1 MEYVVVVILKGVDPY
16 KIIKYKINIKMAP
29 PTDSF
34 QYSQPNSLQRRR
46 RQSRKR
52 KRTGFWHGRIR
63 DRPYYKKEREKKDI
77 TMHDLWALPKKQFP
91 VSLEGR
97 LRECLRK
104 LNKQK
109 AAVTEKW
116 TKEVRRSPRKSRR
129 RSRRSRRR
137 ASPRSQRRRRSRRSP
152 RRFTRSAR

>member
-1 MEYVVVVILKGVDPY
+1 
-16 KIIKYKINIKMAP
+16 MAP

-34 QYSQPNSLQRRR
+34 QYSQPNSLQRRQR
-46 RQSRKR
+46 RRTR
-52 KRTGFWHGRIR
+52 KRTGFWHGRTR
-63 DRPYYKKEREKKDI
+63 NRPYYKKKDI
-77 TMHDLWALPKKQFP
+77 TMRDLWGLPKKQFP

-137 ASPRSQRRRRSRRSP
+137 GSPRSQRRRRSRRS
-152 RRFTRSAR
+152 TRSAR

>member
-1 MEYVVVVILKGVDPY
+1 
-16 KIIKYKINIKMAP
+16 MAP

-46 RQSRKR
+46 RQSRGR
-52 KRTGFWHGRIR
+52 KRISRWYGTKKE
-63 DRPYYKKEREKKDI
+63 PYYKKKREKKDI
-77 TMHDLWALPKKQFP
+77 TIHDLWALPKKQFP

-97 LRECLRK
+97 LRDCLRK

-116 TKEVRRSPRKSRR
+116 TKEVRRSPRRGSR

>member
-1 MEYVVVVILKGVDPY
+1 M
-16 KIIKYKINIKMAP
+16 
-29 PTDSF
+29 
-34 QYSQPNSLQRRR
+34 R
-46 RQSRKR
+46 
-52 KRTGFWHGRIR
+52 
-63 DRPYYKKEREKKDI
+63 
-77 TMHDLWALPKKQFP
+77 DLWGLPKKQFP

-129 RSRRSRRR
+129 RRSRRSRRR
-137 ASPRSQRRRRSRRSP
+137 GSPRSQRRRRSRRS
-152 RRFTRSAR
+152 TRSVR

>member
-1 MEYVVVVILKGVDPY
+1 MVVILQWIDPY

-46 RQSRKR
+46 RRSRKR
-52 KRTGFWHGRIR
+52 KTGFWRGTRPG
-63 DRPYYKKEREKKDI
+63 PYYEKRKKTDI
-77 TMHDLWALPKKQFP
+77 TMRDLWGLPKKQFP

-129 RSRRSRRR
+129 RSRRRRR
-137 ASPRSQRRRRSRRSP
+137 GSPRSQRRRRSRRS
-152 RRFTRSAR
+152 TRSAP